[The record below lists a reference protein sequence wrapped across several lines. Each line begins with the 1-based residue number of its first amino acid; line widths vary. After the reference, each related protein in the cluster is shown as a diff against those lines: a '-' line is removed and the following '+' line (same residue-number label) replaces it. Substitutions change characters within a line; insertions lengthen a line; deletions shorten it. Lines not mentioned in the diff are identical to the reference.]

1 MILDDSVSAVDTET
15 EDAIIHNLD
24 KIRKNK
30 TTILVAHR
38 VSTVQKMDKII
49 ILDDGKIVGVG
60 THEELLKTS
69 DAYNEI
75 VDLQKLEE
83 LEGGK
88 GW

>member
-1 MILDDSVSAVDTET
+1 M
-15 EDAIIHNLD
+15 
-24 KIRKNK
+24 
-30 TTILVAHR
+30 AH
-38 VSTVQKMDKII
+38 
-49 ILDDGKIVGVG
+49 DGKIVGVG